1 MSTRQDLPEDDR
13 FTRQRSCRVSVLS
26 TYGPCFPKPFPR
38 SPRALLYA
46 QRLRARGK
54 IGDPEGFVKELNLAC
69 DVLKVPRIYV
79 GRFRHRHM
87 TDAEDEG
94 IDRKVIREGVH
105 HKSDRMTE
113 IYTETAV
120 PKRFPTPV

>member
-1 MSTRQDLPEDDR
+1 
-13 FTRQRSCRVSVLS
+13 
-26 TYGPCFPKPFPR
+26 
-38 SPRALLYA
+38 
-46 QRLRARGK
+46 
-54 IGDPEGFVKELNLAC
+54 
-69 DVLKVPRIYV
+69 
-79 GRFRHRHM
+79 M